1 MGVSAEAIA
10 KTAARKVSQLTE
22 KPAKVVGVIRENDS
36 WKVTLELVE
45 KKSIPDSMDVLATY
59 EVQISSEGEMLGFS
73 RGRLRKRGDARE
85 GDT

>member
-10 KTAARKVSQLTE
+10 KTAARKLSQLAE
-22 KPAKVVGVIRENDS
+22 KPTTVVGIVRENDA

-59 EVQISSEGEMLGFS
+59 EVQISSDGEILGFS